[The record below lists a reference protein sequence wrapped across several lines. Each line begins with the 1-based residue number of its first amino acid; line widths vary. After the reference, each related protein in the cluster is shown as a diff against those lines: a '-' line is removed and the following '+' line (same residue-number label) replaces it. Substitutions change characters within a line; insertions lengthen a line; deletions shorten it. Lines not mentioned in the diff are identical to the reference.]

1 MKHIW
6 VINRYNDPNYGDIG
20 ICQSITHFLENN
32 GYTVRN
38 FDFIGQRLKFQFT
51 RTIHIL
57 SKVYSA
63 RKEKPECLLV
73 GGGQLL
79 LNNRNFPYALL
90 GWYLV
95 AKISGIPLVAY
106 SVGGETLEKQGR
118 FYRWVLKLF
127 LSQAKSVYLRDDITV
142 KLVSQLI
149 GFHFD
154 TVPDA
159 AYLTYEHADT
169 SDSACTDTVVF
180 ISANSISRQEIRE
193 HYKRILDT
201 IGKVTPDR
209 VKISVSS
216 EQDIKAAEEF
226 YAYSKGSCLNI
237 STEPAKSFEQFIRQI
252 SAAKMV
258 ISSRMH
264 PLIYAHLL
272 GKPFV
277 AIPTNNKTQSMSEFL
292 LKKSPENL
300 ADEAK
305 KKLLTALK

>member
-1 MKHIW
+1 MHGYSGFYLCKF
-6 VINRYNDPNYGDIG
+6 NLKAGD
-20 ICQSITHFLENN
+20 T
-32 GYTVRN
+32 
-38 FDFIGQRLKFQFT
+38 
-51 RTIHIL
+51 
-57 SKVYSA
+57 
-63 RKEKPECLLV
+63 
-73 GGGQLL
+73 
-79 LNNRNFPYALL
+79 
-90 GWYLV
+90 
-95 AKISGIPLVAY
+95 
-106 SVGGETLEKQGR
+106 
-118 FYRWVLKLF
+118 
-127 LSQAKSVYLRDDITV
+127 
-142 KLVSQLI
+142 
-149 GFHFD
+149 
-154 TVPDA
+154 
-159 AYLTYEHADT
+159 
-169 SDSACTDTVVF
+169 
-180 ISANSISRQEIRE
+180 
-193 HYKRILDT
+193 
-201 IGKVTPDR
+201 

-305 KKLLTALK
+305 KKLH

>member
-1 MKHIW
+1 MKLIC

-20 ICQSITHFLENN
+20 ICRSITHFLEDN
-32 GYTVRN
+32 GYTVKN
-38 FDFIGQRLKFQFT
+38 FDFIGRRLKFQFT

-57 SKVYSA
+57 SKIYAA

-95 AKISGIPLVAY
+95 SKISGIPLVAY
-106 SVGGETLEKQGR
+106 SVGGEISEKQGR
-118 FYRWVLKLF
+118 FYRWVLRLF
-127 LSQAKSVYLRDDITV
+127 LSQAKTVYLRDDITV
-142 KLVSQLI
+142 KLVSQLV
-149 GFHFD
+149 GFHFE

-159 AYLTYEHADT
+159 VYLSYQHIDVSGLEC
-169 SDSACTDTVVF
+169 SDTVVF
-180 ISANSISRQEIRE
+180 VSTNSVPKQEVHA
-193 HYKRILDT
+193 HYNRILAVC
-201 IGKVTPDR
+201 GQAASSR

-216 EQDIKAAEEF
+216 EQDIKAAERF
-226 YAYSKGSCLNI
+226 YDYAQQSGIDI
-237 STEPAKSFEQFIRQI
+237 SIEPAQSFEQFIRQI
-252 SAAKMV
+252 SAAKLV

-305 KKLLTALK
+305 KKLLIALK